1 MAELRLNRYH
11 SELTNNQRWK
21 HEETHFNFGP
31 GCILW
36 RFGPIGVIPAIGDRI
51 CARNEVCSGRA
62 VPFAAGTEWGQAGSY
77 ERLKGTVFMEVDPA
91 DPLNSVIVNLDR
103 APRNARGLVEFNA
116 PFFMLKPV
124 DMKKGNQKIWY
135 GINNRS
141 NCIELMF
148 RTFPFRPVT
157 CNAIKADDIGADH
170 PILQQGFAFVDAGW
184 HADAMPDP
192 TGARLVPKFP
202 VAKQSDGSPI
212 VGTVRIEHIPVDE
225 ASFTRPLVYEN
236 GASSLAPS
244 RAWQAYEPA
253 TTNTS
258 DAKLTVRD
266 RTDGP
271 RTQIA
276 ADRWAFGKCPG
287 GQQSLVAST
296 GDLCLF
302 DGFQPLKIYEL
313 TYSAKDPVVMGLAY
327 AVTRDVASFLRYQTK
342 DDSGEPNPLAQS
354 ADEVGIRKAYSS
366 GTSST
371 GMYQREFLYLGFNED
386 EKHRRVFDAATIYSA
401 GANRLFANVQFA
413 HPTFYSRQDA
423 NKDYVSNAIF
433 PFSFAVAT
441 DPITGVR
448 DGILKK
454 PATDPLVIQ
463 VDEELVFWHWKA
475 SLNVHDGLGRPVS
488 TPDNVRLYF
497 QTGFGHISG
506 AGLLAPAVTLDMC
519 QTPANGVAHGQ
530 ASTGLTSRAL
540 VRVIDDWADRGI
552 APPPSNYPTVEKAT
566 LVSLEQYRQQF
577 PDIPGIE
584 KPSVLNNLQV
594 LDFGPA
600 FNARGGIQ
608 TLLPPALGKDYK
620 VMVPRPAKDGTA
632 IAGIQTMM
640 TRVPLG
646 TNTGWNIRTGARSPD
661 LCGLSGGYI
670 PFEFDAAKRKE
681 KGDSRHSLVE
691 RYHDRKGFVKA
702 VEKASNGLVKER
714 FMLKEDAE
722 KFMKEAATTQV
733 MH

>member
-1 MAELRLNRYH
+1 MRRGI
-11 SELTNNQRWK
+11 LTWARTAFLGGLSLLAFFVQTESAFARVTK
-21 HEETHFNFGP
+21 FVIEE
-31 GCILW
+31 
-36 RFGPIGVIPAIGDRI
+36 R
-51 CARNEVCSGRA
+51 
-62 VPFAAGTEWGQAGSY
+62 VPFASGTEWGQAGSY

-124 DMKKGNQKIWY
+124 DMKKSNQKIWY

-148 RTFPFRPVT
+148 RTFPFRAVN
-157 CNAIKADDIGADH
+157 CNAIKAEDIGSDH
-170 PILQQGFAFVDAGW
+170 PILQQGFVFVDAGW
-184 HADAMPDP
+184 HADALPDP

-202 VAKQSDGSPI
+202 IAKQADGSAI
-212 VGTVRIEHIPVDE
+212 VGTVRIEHIPVDA
-225 ASFTRPLVYEN
+225 ASFTRPLVFEN
-236 GASSLAPS
+236 GGSSLVPS

-276 ADRWAFGKCPG
+276 ADRWAFGKCPS
-287 GQQSLVAST
+287 GQQSYVASSA
-296 GDLCLF
+296 DLCMF

-313 TYSAKDPVVMGLAY
+313 TYSAKNPVVMGLAY

-342 DDSGEPNPLAQS
+342 DDAGVANPLAQS
-354 ADEVGIRKAYSS
+354 ATDVGIRKAYSS

-433 PFSFAVAT
+433 PFSFAVT
-441 DPITGVR
+441 NDPITGAR

-463 VDEELVFWHWKA
+463 VDEELVFWQWKA
-475 SLNVHDGLGRPVS
+475 SLNVHDGLGRPVA
-488 TPDNVRLYF
+488 TPPNVRLYF

-506 AGLLAPAVTLDMC
+506 AGFLAPAASLDMC

-530 ASTGLTSRAL
+530 ASAGLTSRAL

-552 APPPSNYPTVEKAT
+552 APPPSNYPGVEKGT

-577 PDIPGIE
+577 PNIPGVE
-584 KPSVLNNLQV
+584 KPSVLNNLQE
-594 LDFGPA
+594 LDFGSA

-608 TLLPPALGKDYK
+608 TLLPPALGKDYM
-620 VMVPRPAKDGTA
+620 VLVPRPAKDGIA

-646 TNTGWNIRTGARSPD
+646 TNTGWNIRSGARSPD
-661 LCGLSGGYI
+661 LCGLNGGFI
-670 PFEFDAAKRKE
+670 PFEPDAASQKK
-681 KGDSRHSLVE
+681 KGDPRPSLVA
-691 RYHDRKGFVKA
+691 RYHDGKGFVKA
-702 VEKASNGLVKER
+702 VEKASSDLVKER
-714 FMLKEDAE
+714 FMLKEDAA
-722 KFMKEAATTQV
+722 KFMKAAATAQV
-733 MH
+733 LP

>member
-1 MAELRLNRYH
+1 MKRGI
-11 SELTNNQRWK
+11 LTWARAAFFGGLSLLALFVQTESAFARVTK
-21 HEETHFNFGP
+21 FVIEE
-31 GCILW
+31 
-36 RFGPIGVIPAIGDRI
+36 R
-51 CARNEVCSGRA
+51 
-62 VPFAAGTEWGQAGSY
+62 VPFASGTEWGQAGSY

-103 APRNARGLVEFNA
+103 APRNSRGLVEFNA

-124 DMKKGNQKIWY
+124 DMNKGNQKIWY

-148 RTFPFRPVT
+148 RTFPFHPVT
-157 CNAIKADDIGADH
+157 CNALKAEDIGTDH
-170 PILQQGFAFVDAGW
+170 PILQQGFVFVDAGW

-192 TGARLVPKFP
+192 TGARLVPQFP

-212 VGTVRIEHIPVDE
+212 VGKVRIEHIPVE

-236 GASSLAPS
+236 GTSNLVAS

-276 ADRWAFGKCPG
+276 ADRWAFGKCPS
-287 GQQSLVAST
+287 GQPSLIAT
-296 GDLCLF
+296 TADICLF

-313 TYSAKDPVVMGLAY
+313 TYSAKNPVVMGLAY

-342 DDSGEPNPLAQS
+342 DDVGTPNPLAKS
-354 ADEVGIRKAYSS
+354 ASEVGIRKAYSS

-386 EKHRRVFDAATIYSA
+386 EKNRRVFDAATIYSA

-433 PFSFAVAT
+433 PFSFAVTT
-441 DPITGVR
+441 DPITGLR

-463 VDEELVFWHWKA
+463 IDEELVFWQWKA
-475 SLNVHDGLGRPVS
+475 SLNVHDGLGHPVA
-488 TPDNVRLYF
+488 PPKNVRLYF

-506 AGLLAPAVTLDMC
+506 AGFLAPAVTLDMC
-519 QTPANGVAHGQ
+519 QSPANGVANGQ
-530 ASTGLTSRAL
+530 ASAGLTARAL

-552 APPPSNYPTVEKAT
+552 APPPSNYPGVDKGT

-577 PDIPGIE
+577 PSIPGIE
-584 KPSVLNNLQV
+584 KPSVLNNLQ
-594 LDFGPA
+594 LLNFGPS
-600 FNARGGIQ
+600 FNANGGIQ
-608 TLLPPALGKDYK
+608 TLLPPALGKDYM
-620 VMVPRPAKDGTA
+620 VMVPRPAKDGIA
-632 IAGIQTMM
+632 LAGIQTMM

-646 TNTGWNIRTGARSPD
+646 TNTGWNIRSGSRSPD
-661 LCGLSGGYI
+661 LCGLNGSYI
-670 PFEFDAAKRKE
+670 PFEKDAASRQK
-681 KGDSRHSLVE
+681 KGDPRLSLEE
-691 RYHDRKGFVKA
+691 RYHDHKGFVKA
-702 VEKASNGLVKER
+702 VDKASSDLVKER
-714 FMLKEDAE
+714 FMMKEDATT
-722 KFMKEAATTQV
+722 FMKAAATAQILP
-733 MH
+733 

>member
-1 MAELRLNRYH
+1 MKRGI
-11 SELTNNQRWK
+11 LTWARRAFIGSLGLLGFFLQTETAFARVTK
-21 HEETHFNFGP
+21 LVIEE
-31 GCILW
+31 
-36 RFGPIGVIPAIGDRI
+36 RI
-51 CARNEVCSGRA
+51 
-62 VPFAAGTEWGQAGSY
+62 PFASGTEWGQAGYY
-77 ERLKGTVFMEVDPA
+77 ERLKGTVYMEVDPA
-91 DPLNSVIVNLDR
+91 DPLNSVIVNLDL
-103 APRNARGLVEFNA
+103 APRNIRGLVEFNA

-124 DMKKGNQKIWY
+124 DMNKGNQKIWY

-141 NCIELMF
+141 NCIELIY
-148 RTFPFRPVT
+148 RTFPFRPLT
-157 CNAIKADDIGADH
+157 CNAIKAEDVGTDN
-170 PILQQGFAFVDAGW
+170 PILQQGFVFVDAGW

-202 VAKQSDGSPI
+202 IAKQADGSPI
-212 VGTVRIEHIPVDE
+212 VGKVRIQHIPVE
-225 ASFTRPLVYEN
+225 AASFTRPLVFEN
-236 GASSLAPS
+236 GSSSLAPT
-244 RAWQAYEPA
+244 RAWQVYEPA
-253 TTNTS
+253 TTNTN
-258 DAKLTVRD
+258 DAELTVRD
-266 RTDGP
+266 RTDGT

-276 ADRWAFGKCPG
+276 ADRWAFGKCAT
-287 GQQSLVAST
+287 GQQSLVASSV
-296 GDLCLF
+296 DLCMF

-313 TYSAKDPVVMGLAY
+313 TYSAKNPVVMGLAY

-342 DDSGEPNPLAQS
+342 DDAGTPNPLAKS
-354 ADEVGIRKAYSS
+354 DSEVGIRKAYSS

-386 EKHRRVFDAATIYSA
+386 EKNRRVFDAATIYSA

-433 PFSFAVAT
+433 PFSFAVTT
-441 DPITGVR
+441 DPITGLR

-463 VDEELVFWHWKA
+463 VDEELVFWQWKA
-475 SLNVHDGLGRPVS
+475 SLNVHDGIGRPV
-488 TPDNVRLYF
+488 TIPKNVRLYF

-506 AGLLAPAVTLDMC
+506 AGLLAPAVTLGMC

-530 ASTGLTSRAL
+530 ASASLTSRAL

-552 APPPSNYPTVEKAT
+552 APPPSNYPTIEKKM

-577 PDIPGIE
+577 PNIPDIE
-584 KPSVLNNLQV
+584 KPSVMNDLKVLN
-594 LDFGPA
+594 FGPA
-600 FNARGGIQ
+600 FNATGGIQ
-608 TLLPPALGKDYK
+608 TLIPPALGKNYM
-620 VMVPRPAKDGTA
+620 VMVPRPAQDGTA

-661 LCGLSGGYI
+661 LCGLNGGFI
-670 PFEFDAAKRKE
+670 PFEQDAANRQK
-681 KGDSRHSLVE
+681 KGDPRQSLVE
-691 RYHDRKGFVKA
+691 RYHDHKGFVKA
-702 VEKASNGLVKER
+702 VEKASTALVKER

-722 KFMKEAATTQV
+722 KFMKAAATAQV
-733 MH
+733 LP